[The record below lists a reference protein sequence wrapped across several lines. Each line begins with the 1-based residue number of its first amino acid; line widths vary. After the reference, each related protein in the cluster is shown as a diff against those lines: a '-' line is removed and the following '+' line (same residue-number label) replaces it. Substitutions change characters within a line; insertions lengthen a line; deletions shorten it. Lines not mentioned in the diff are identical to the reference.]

1 VALEVMCEKGHR
13 YIQPDIIVGDLPD
26 GWIACPTC
34 REEAEKENR
43 GKMKTYQ
50 IGRRLGGAGVTCK
63 NIKADG
69 YIVDQQM
76 LLLSRGEET
85 IATYAE
91 WVSIELVDEETQDGT
106 E

>member
-1 VALEVMCEKGHR
+1 
-13 YIQPDIIVGDLPD
+13 
-26 GWIACPTC
+26 
-34 REEAEKENR
+34 
-43 GKMKTYQ
+43 MKTYQ
-50 IGRRLGGAGVTCK
+50 IGRRFEGVSITYK